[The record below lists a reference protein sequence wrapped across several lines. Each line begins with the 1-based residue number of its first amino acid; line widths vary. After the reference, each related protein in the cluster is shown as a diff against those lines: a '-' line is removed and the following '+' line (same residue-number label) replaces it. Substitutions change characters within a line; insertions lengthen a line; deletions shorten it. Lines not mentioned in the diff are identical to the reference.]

1 MDPTVLEGVPQALE
15 LCLLARL
22 QEPVSV
28 PETTE
33 QVNALAKAML
43 QCQVLPV
50 EKDAAA
56 ASSQQGAALMMD
68 AEQSGQGVSVLRQQ
82 LVEACLQKV
91 ERVPGW

>member
-50 EKDAAA
+50 EKHAAA
-56 ASSQQGAALMMD
+56 ASSQQVALSSRQVEPDGKASAKAGAK
-68 AEQSGQGVSVLRQQ
+68 AE
-82 LVEACLQKV
+82 AK
-91 ERVPGW
+91 PAPD